1 MKAPLEAV
9 LRVALAAS
17 LIAGCHE
24 SPTAPAERLPFR
36 VVVKGSIG
44 LRAPIARTEV
54 IASTARWQQ
63 VWSETGFG
71 DQPGHP
77 APEIDFS
84 RETLLYATRGPQP
97 DSCYGMAFVAVT
109 RMSKRV
115 EAVVEQSDPLACI
128 CAQVVTHP
136 IEVIAIPA
144 VAEPV
149 SFRLTRNV
157 KRCAG

>member
-1 MKAPLEAV
+1 MKALVSPLLSVAV
-9 LRVALAAS
+9 AGL

-24 SPTAPAERLPFR
+24 SPTAPAEPLPFR

-54 IASTARWQQ
+54 ITSTARWQQ
-63 VWSETGFG
+63 LWSETGFG

-97 DSCYGMAFVAVT
+97 DSCYGIAFVAVT
-109 RMSKRV
+109 HASKRI
-115 EAVVEQSDPLACI
+115 EAVVDQSDPLACI

-136 IEVIAIPA
+136 TEVIAIPA
-144 VAEPV
+144 FSEPV
-149 SFRLTRNV
+149 SFRLTRSV
-157 KRCAG
+157 KSCAG